1 MDKPREYLK
10 KMRNEMGLTMQ
21 AMGDALGMSRQYY
34 NLIETGVS
42 QKRMDITL
50 VRKIADIFGV
60 TLEDIARF
68 EQAWLAEAEEAE
80 QEQEQETSETA
91 AQAAGT
97 A

>member
-21 AMGDALGMSRQYY
+21 DMGDALGMSRQYY

-80 QEQEQETSETA
+80 QETSETA

>member
-21 AMGDALGMSRQYY
+21 DMGDALGMSRQYY

-80 QEQEQETSETA
+80 QETGETA

>member
-10 KMRNEMGLTMQ
+10 KMRTEMGLTMQ
-21 AMGDALGMSRQYY
+21 DMGDALGMSRQYY

-50 VRKIADIFGV
+50 VRRIADIFGV

-68 EQAWLAEAEEAE
+68 EQAWLAEAEAEEA
-80 QEQEQETSETA
+80 EQETSETA

>member
-10 KMRNEMGLTMQ
+10 KMRTEMGLTMQ
-21 AMGDALGMSRQYY
+21 DMGDALGMSRQYY

-50 VRKIADIFGV
+50 VRRIADIFGV

-68 EQAWLAEAEEAE
+68 EQAWLTEAEAEEA
-80 QEQEQETSETA
+80 EQETSETA

>member
-21 AMGDALGMSRQYY
+21 DMGDALGMSRQYY

-68 EQAWLAEAEEAE
+68 EQAWLAEAEEAG
-80 QEQEQETSETA
+80 QETSETA

>member
-10 KMRNEMGLTMQ
+10 KMRTEMGLTMQ
-21 AMGDALGMSRQYY
+21 DMGDALGMSRQYY
-34 NLIETGVS
+34 NLIEIGVS

-50 VRKIADIFGV
+50 VRRIADIFGV

-68 EQAWLAEAEEAE
+68 EQAWLAEAEAEEAE
-80 QEQEQETSETA
+80 QETGETA
-91 AQAAGT
+91 AQAAGN

>member
-10 KMRNEMGLTMQ
+10 KMRTEMDLTMQ
-21 AMGDALGMSRQYY
+21 DMGDALGMSRQYY

-80 QEQEQETSETA
+80 QETGETA

>member
-10 KMRNEMGLTMQ
+10 KMRTEMGLTMQ
-21 AMGDALGMSRQYY
+21 DMGDALGMSRQYY

-80 QEQEQETSETA
+80 QETSETA

>member
-21 AMGDALGMSRQYY
+21 DMGDALGISRQYY

-50 VRKIADIFGV
+50 VRKLADIFGA
-60 TLEDIARF
+60 TLDEIAQR
-68 EQAWLAEAEEAE
+68 EQEWLAED
-80 QEQEQETSETA
+80 ETEKEETA
-91 AQAAGT
+91 
-97 A
+97 

>member
-10 KMRNEMGLTMQ
+10 KMRTEMGLTMQ
-21 AMGDALGMSRQYY
+21 DMGDALGMSRQYY

-80 QEQEQETSETA
+80 QETGETA

>member
-21 AMGDALGMSRQYY
+21 DMGDALGMSRQYY

-80 QEQEQETSETA
+80 QETSETA
-91 AQAAGT
+91 AQAAGI

>member
-10 KMRNEMGLTMQ
+10 KMRTEMGLTTQ
-21 AMGDALGMSRQYY
+21 DMGDALGMSRQYY
-34 NLIETGVS
+34 SLIETGAS

-80 QEQEQETSETA
+80 QETSETA